1 MFFVCLVP
9 FLSYMVCLV
18 VFVLKR
24 LTTLE
29 PPINFLQAQEYFFYN
44 LNFPSFYISKKH
56 QNFKNKNIIFK
67 AIQVISS
74 DVKSFKAIDK
84 ILITYITH
92 IIYITLITYITHITL
107 CSCHVTYAF
116 QSELTL
122 YSCVNV
128 KELLARSRQHI

>member
-1 MFFVCLVP
+1 MFFVCLVL
-9 FLSYMVCLV
+9 FLSYMVFLV

-24 LTTLE
+24 LITLSLK

-44 LNFPSFYISKKH
+44 LSFPSFYVTKKH
-56 QNFKNKNIIFK
+56 PNFKNKNNIFK

-84 ILITYITH
+84 ILITYITY
-92 IIYITLITYITHITL
+92 IIYITLITYITHIIL
-107 CSCHVTYAF
+107 YSYHVTYAF

-128 KELLARSRQHI
+128 KELLARGR